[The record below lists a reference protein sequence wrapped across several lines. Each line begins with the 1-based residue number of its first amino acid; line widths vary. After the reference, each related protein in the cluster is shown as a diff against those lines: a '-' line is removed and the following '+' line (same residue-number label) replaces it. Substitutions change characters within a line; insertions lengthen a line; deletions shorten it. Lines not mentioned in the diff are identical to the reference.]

1 MTARGRI
8 LGAAIAAGIMNSLT
22 GSLALAVNNPLDY
35 SPRNDAADVPGTP
48 DLGTGPAVPAEKP
61 ISGNPLWGIP
71 LSSLRATR
79 ERPIYLQSRRP
90 PAPAVA
96 AAPRVEPVQAISAQE
111 PEKPA
116 LTLLGVVTG
125 TTTGIAVF
133 TDETTRD
140 IIRLKMGEGHNG
152 WILRSVTG
160 REAVLEKDRRTAVI
174 GLPLPTGDQK

>member
-1 MTARGRI
+1 M
-8 LGAAIAAGIMNSLT
+8 
-22 GSLALAVNNPLDY
+22 
-35 SPRNDAADVPGTP
+35 
-48 DLGTGPAVPAEKP
+48 
-61 ISGNPLWGIP
+61 
-71 LSSLRATR
+71 
-79 ERPIYLQSRRP
+79 
-90 PAPAVA
+90 
-96 AAPRVEPVQAISAQE
+96 
-111 PEKPA
+111 
-116 LTLLGVVTG
+116 TG